1 MTLKLNGSS
10 SGSVS
15 IDAPASTTGGAD
27 VTLTLPV
34 DDGDAGQVLK
44 TNGSGALSWTT
55 PGLVFTQTAEVTL
68 PTDAQYYEWTGIPA
82 NWKRLR
88 LCMANVTLNQHGTVT
103 LGGITSGYSSGGTYV
118 ASGNA
123 LHTSTSGFIIYGG
136 AAFHGV
142 MEFMPMDA
150 SGTPDKYISWHNGTN
165 GTSSTRSGGGQLTG
179 VSSSITTI
187 RLTRDDANFG
197 SGTACLQYEVPAS

>member
-27 VTLTLPV
+27 VALTLPV

-68 PTDAQYYEWTGIPA
+68 PTNAAYYEWTGIPA
-82 NWKRLR
+82 AWKRLR
-88 LCMANVTLNQHGTVT
+88 LCMYNTSLNSGEIT
-103 LGGITSGYSSGGTYV
+103 LGGITSGYSSGGSYV

-123 LHTSTSGFIIYGG
+123 LVTSTSAFVIYGG
-136 AAFHGV
+136 GACHIIV
-142 MEFMPMDA
+142 DIMPMDA
-150 SGTPDKYISWHNGTN
+150 SGTPDKYICTHNGTN
-165 GTSSTRSGGGQLTG
+165 GTSSTRSGGGALTG
-179 VSSSITTI
+179 VSSSITSI
-187 RLTRDDANFG
+187 KLTNQSGNFS